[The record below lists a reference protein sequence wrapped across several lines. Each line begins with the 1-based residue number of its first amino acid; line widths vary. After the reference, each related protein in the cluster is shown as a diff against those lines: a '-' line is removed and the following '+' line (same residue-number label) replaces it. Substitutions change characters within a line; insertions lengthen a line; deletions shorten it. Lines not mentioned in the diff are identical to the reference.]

1 MADST
6 ACTETLS
13 IELDI
18 EGLSPYLQD
27 WYKDNSCTLIKL
39 VGDIDRQV
47 KAYNVIIDSYNA
59 KIRVMSATDYNEL
72 AKYLGDSDQY
82 KLKVTYNTDALVAT
96 IESMLPL
103 AGTDTIDMDL
113 GEEGRSALAPIQ
125 AVTELFGGDFGW
137 TINKTIEKNLSKIA
151 PDDVEVNG
159 VFAASPVKSILKDKA
174 HITDSEASREK
185 KLSKSITESAREL
198 KELWDQKKEVAQTA
212 GGAEIA
218 WRASSD
224 SAQEAIDKALE
235 DFEVARDE
243 RQPIDVVAAPPGP
256 KKINFERRA
265 FSEQC
270 FLLAKIV
277 DLAAYKKDV
286 IDMTPPQ
293 QKKLPYYP
301 DEEAGNASLMVEGDP
316 YAFVNRLTQHGA
328 QSAFFNMKTEE
339 ISALQPMIRLFKI
352 IEDEGQKPLQ
362 QEFMFDSHASRRDVE
377 SLFNDTSKRG
387 FGVGIKEFTFTYDG
401 STPFAAKK
409 SIKAQLKIFAS
420 SFDELLVDRGGYMYA
435 DLALKTGKMKTSQA
449 KLEESASTSC
459 QTIED
464 VQANLDKLNFRLK
477 AVVGWAPPSGD
488 KSIFTTTTET
498 GRRKVIDAIN
508 ESYVTLNL
516 TPTIHEFSIDE
527 MGRVNFTINYLAYIE
542 DFFDQSEF
550 DIFYDRNVLARQTAR
565 ELTHEIL
572 STRECGAAK
581 ISAWKETLAERGIV
595 RKDKFTNMQSLMERL
610 GAFGGEGESKI
621 RYINVGK
628 EDLENYNRKGPFYQ
642 AMDVAAAMKDRPSD
656 TEAVSAKINKSF
668 FEQVQTD
675 ENKEKKSR
683 SGIKIEGRAGG
694 PLEKTISF
702 FYVSDLTD
710 IILKGIEDRIKA
722 LMDSSFWGIKGE
734 PGERQSTK
742 AHDDGSTSVMM
753 SAGVGASTDAADAE
767 SIEWKGLGAVTTL
780 AELRV
785 FRDKR
790 ISKIRRFAEEYK
802 RFRLLLGPLELVN
815 PKNNGERKEV
825 CFGDIPISTKY
836 FMGWLSD
843 KLTAREQTQYNLS
856 TFLKEFFNHIV
867 RDFLNNDQCFTIN
880 TKQKAVLNEAIVTSY
895 RDTKY
900 DEITQW
906 IISKP
911 TGIKGL
917 KHYSRAYAWL
927 MSQPIL
933 NISGPHGRNSTSPIV
948 DGGVANEINY
958 MVFSAARVQPKE
970 LQKGSRVQD
979 EARGVFHY
987 LIGRPRGIVK
997 SINLVKVDS
1006 KYLKIVRFQ
1015 QDGFDG
1021 LQQLR
1026 EVYNAEID
1034 CFANVKAFPGTYIFV
1049 DPRGFAPNTPYYAAT
1064 DPTDPK
1070 PSSKRPNPMDLTQYG
1085 IGGYC
1090 MVYRSEHTFAPGKAD
1105 SKITA
1110 AWVAAI
1116 DPDNEDCSPPEPS
1129 STGDG
1134 STEKT
1139 CKKPKTPAP
1148 TPARRFGGGGTAD
1161 TYRGS
1166 TGINKST

>member
-1 MADST
+1 MAETKNGTAKVFPEKEVLTTIKCSNSLSVDLDVADYST
-6 ACTETLS
+6 NIGKWYEKNICSTVQLVKRIAANVEKYNEGVS
-13 IELDI
+13 AYNEAIAI
-18 EGLSPYLQD
+18 EGAPRT
-27 WYKDNSCTLIKL
+27 WLIADDPLKITYSL
-39 VGDIDRQV
+39 EDLNGTIVSIIGTEGYSRNLADLRETKNETYEWSNYW
-47 KAYNVIIDSYNA
+47 KA
-59 KIRVMSATDYNEL
+59 K
-72 AKYLGDSDQY
+72 G
-82 KLKVTYNTDALVAT
+82 
-96 IESMLPL
+96 L
-103 AGTDTIDMDL
+103 AGEAGSGWFEDANLVEEKYASYSEKLNSVQKKAAKEIYEQL
-113 GEEGRSALAPIQ
+113 EVQLKLREYIGEAAL
-125 AVTELFGGDFGW
+125 
-137 TINKTIEKNLSKIA
+137 
-151 PDDVEVNG
+151 
-159 VFAASPVKSILKDKA
+159 
-174 HITDSEASREK
+174 
-185 KLSKSITESAREL
+185 EL
-198 KELWDQKKEVAQTA
+198 KELWEGLLETINDAI
-212 GGAEIA
+212 GDEIA
-218 WRASSD
+218 HAGEGAGIGGILGYSDEETAAAVERA
-224 SAQEAIDKALE
+224 ENNLE
-235 DFEVARDE
+235 LRKDPDE
-243 RQPIDVVAAPPGP
+243 PVTVTDTTPPKP

-270 FLLAKIV
+270 YLLAKIV
-277 DLAAYKKDV
+277 DIAAHKKDV

-301 DEEAGNASLMVEGDP
+301 DEEAGNASLMIEGDP

-339 ISALQPMIRLFKI
+339 ISALQPMIRLYKI

-362 QEFMFDSHASRRDVE
+362 QEFMFDSHASKRDVE
-377 SLFNDTSKRG
+377 NLFNDTSKRG
-387 FGVGIKEFTFTYDG
+387 FGVGIKDFTFTYDG

-435 DLALKTGKMKTSQA
+435 DLALKTGKMRTSQT
-449 KLEESASTSC
+449 KLEEAASTSC

-477 AVVGWAPPSGD
+477 AVVGWARPSGD
-488 KSIFTTTTET
+488 QSIFTTTTET

-516 TPTIHEFSIDE
+516 TPTIHEFNIDD

-550 DIFYDRNVLARQTAR
+550 DIFYNRGVLVRQAARDLVQST
-565 ELTHEIL
+565 L
-572 STRECGAAK
+572 SSYCDSSEK
-581 ISAWKETLAERGIV
+581 ISSWKKSLAESGII
-595 RKDKFTNMQSLMERL
+595 RKDKFKNMQSLMERL
-610 GAFGGEGESKI
+610 GAFGGKDEGKI
-621 RYINVGK
+621 RYINIGK
-628 EDLENYNRKGPFYQ
+628 EDLENYNREGPFYQ
-642 AMDVAAAMKDRPSD
+642 SMNVAAAMKDRPAGA
-656 TEAVSAKINKSF
+656 EAVSAKINRNFLK
-668 FEQVQTD
+668 QVR
-675 ENKEKKSR
+675 KEKNQDKAQR
-683 SGIKIEGRAGG
+683 SKITVVTHAAG

-702 FYVSDLTD
+702 FYVSDLAD
-710 IILKGIEDRIKA
+710 IILKGI
-722 LMDSSFWGIKGE
+722 
-734 PGERQSTK
+734 GERLRYLSDDSTWDGFILPEANAWK
-742 AHDDGSTSVMM
+742 INEADQTIDD
-753 SAGVGASTDAADAE
+753 
-767 SIEWKGLGAVTTL
+767 AVYKT
-780 AELRV
+780 
-785 FRDKR
+785 FKYKR

-802 RFRLLLGPLELVN
+802 KFRLLLGPLELVN
-815 PKNNGERKEV
+815 PENNGERKEV
-825 CFGDIPISTKY
+825 SFGDIPVSTKY

-843 KLTAREQTQYNLS
+843 KLIAKEQTQYNLS

-933 NISGPHGRNSTSPIV
+933 NVSGPHGRNSTSPIV
-948 DGGVANEINY
+948 DSGVANEINY
-958 MVFSAARVQPKE
+958 MIFSAARVQPKE

-979 EARGVFHY
+979 EARGIFHY

-997 SINLVKVDS
+997 NINLVKHDS

-1090 MVYRSEHTFAPGKAD
+1090 MIYRSEHTFAPGKAD

-1110 AWVAAI
+1110 AWVAAV

-1134 STEKT
+1134 STEKA
-1139 CKKPKTPAP
+1139 CKKLKTPAP
-1148 TPARRFGGGGTAD
+1148 KPAAGSPAANPIGRAPNANFGIQGD
-1161 TYRGS
+1161 I
-1166 TGINKST
+1166 GISKL